1 MVDIYLSKLE
11 ESLKARAEGN
21 EEIED
26 QILEELDKIWFALSE
41 EELVVVRGE
50 VYKRVR
56 GLPYP
61 EQGAIVPSASTSQ
74 HTKNSNVC

>member
-1 MVDIYLSKLE
+1 MVEIYLSKLE

-21 EEIED
+21 EEVED

-41 EELVVVRGE
+41 EEQVVVRGE

-61 EQGAIVPSASTSQ
+61 V
-74 HTKNSNVC
+74 